1 MTPQEKKELD
11 FIVKTLFKVAI
22 GIVALSIVLFTA
34 AYFLN

>member
-22 GIVALSIVLFTA
+22 GIVILSVVLFTTVH
-34 AYFLN
+34 FLN